1 MSRDISAER
10 FSQELQD
17 KEGDYFRRLNSIDVW
32 VKVRRERPCS
42 GTAGQFGAPGWT
54 IASSDN
60 KYILLNRESKCYAK
74 YGYLFNFVVIMSPT
88 VHSYVSHVET

>member
-42 GTAGQFGAPGWT
+42 GTAGQFGAPG
-54 IASSDN
+54 
-60 KYILLNRESKCYAK
+60 
-74 YGYLFNFVVIMSPT
+74 
-88 VHSYVSHVET
+88 